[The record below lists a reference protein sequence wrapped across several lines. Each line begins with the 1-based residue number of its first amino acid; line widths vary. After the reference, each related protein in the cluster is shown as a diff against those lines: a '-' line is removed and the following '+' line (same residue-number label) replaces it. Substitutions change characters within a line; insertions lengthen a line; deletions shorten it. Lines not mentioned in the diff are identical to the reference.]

1 MESYLNNPFKPEGI
15 VDRAFEPKEESKI
28 WVDPETGESYS
39 VTKIVTGK
47 TELHDPMMYTKVYMS
62 AFLHLN
68 DLNYSAVKVFNYM
81 VHTLKS
87 NRDTVYLNCADVE
100 LNCKI
105 SQASYYT
112 AIKALIEAKVI
123 ARKVGSTMEFWI
135 NPNILFNG
143 NRTRLVK
150 HS

>member
-28 WVDPETGESYS
+28 WVDPETGESYN

-123 ARKVGSTMEFWI
+123 AKKVGSTMEFWI

-143 NRTRLVK
+143 NRTKIVK
-150 HS
+150 RS

>member
-68 DLNYSAVKVFNYM
+68 NLNYSAVKVFNYM